1 MSAYIII
8 VVTETAAETISNS
21 MTHNCLLSVPYNPLK
36 MIPGPYPL
44 EELREM
50 RFTDKIPQNFTAT
63 AKTVKA
69 KAKALKKKAKT
80 VKAVTVKNAFGTLKF
95 KKLSVNKKS
104 GKFTVNSKTGKIKLK
119 KGLPKGTYKV
129 KIKVTAGA
137 TKVYESAD
145 QVVTVKVKVK

>member
-1 MSAYIII
+1 M
-8 VVTETAAETISNS
+8 
-21 MTHNCLLSVPYNPLK
+21 
-36 MIPGPYPL
+36 
-44 EELREM
+44 
-50 RFTDKIPQNFTAT
+50 
-63 AKTVKA
+63 
-69 KAKALKKKAKT
+69 
-80 VKAVTVKNAFGTLKF
+80 KAVTVKNASGTLKF

-104 GKFTVNSKTGKIKLK
+104 GKFAVNSKTGKIKLK